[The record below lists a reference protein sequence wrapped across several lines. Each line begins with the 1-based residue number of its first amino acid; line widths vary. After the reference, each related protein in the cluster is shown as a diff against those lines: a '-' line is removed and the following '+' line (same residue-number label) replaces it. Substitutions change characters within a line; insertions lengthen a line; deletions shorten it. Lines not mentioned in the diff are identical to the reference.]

1 MNECDS
7 IAARDSSTSSGL
19 IRGVQQG
26 NPEAWRRLSDVFGPL
41 IYSWGRRWGL
51 SPEDAADVLQ
61 ETLLAVARNVARFE
75 RIPDRSFRA
84 WLWTITRSKIRD
96 LSRRRKRQPQ
106 AGGGTS
112 VNELLQQLPE
122 QLPIDDDREQGVWK
136 DTLLRA
142 LASARGDFAE
152 RTWQAFWQVI
162 IQGRSPADV
171 AAELGVSPAA
181 VRQAKSRVLQRL
193 RELLGAPSEPPPDS

>member
-1 MNECDS
+1 MKECDS
-7 IAARDSSTSSGL
+7 IAGRDSSTSSGL

-26 NPEAWRRLSDVFGPL
+26 NPEAWRRLLDVFGPL

-61 ETLLAVARNVARFE
+61 ETLLAVARNASRFART
-75 RIPDRSFRA
+75 PDRSFRA

-96 LSRRRKRQPQ
+96 LSRRRNREPQ
-106 AGGGTS
+106 ARGGTS

-122 QLPIDDDREQGVWK
+122 QLPTDDDREQGVWK

-142 LASARGDFAE
+142 LTSARGDFAE
-152 RTWQAFWQVI
+152 RTWQAFWQVT

-171 AAELGVSPAA
+171 SAELGVSPAA

-193 RELLGAPSEPPPDS
+193 RELLGTPSEASPDS